1 MKRITIV
8 LFAVLALVASGCSV
22 FNGGGKDKTFE
33 GYIKYKMDYEGDVD
47 AQILAQAPT
56 SSTVY
61 YKGAKTLKTQET
73 VGATIKMITDNLT
86 GGMITLMDIPMM
98 GKKIAMKQT
107 KEEVE
112 ALKEKTK
119 AEGEEELKATI
130 NETGE
135 TKEIL
140 GYNCKKVDVELGEDI
155 FPVYYTTELNV
166 LSNKNEFPFEDI
178 KGVIL
183 EYSMNQQ
190 GITTHIVATEIKK
203 QKVNASMFTIPSDY
217 EQMTMEEMMK
227 MFGM

>member
-1 MKRITIV
+1 
-8 LFAVLALVASGCSV
+8 
-22 FNGGGKDKTFE
+22 
-33 GYIKYKMDYEGDVD
+33 
-47 AQILAQAPT
+47 
-56 SSTVY
+56 
-61 YKGAKTLKTQET
+61 
-73 VGATIKMITDNLT
+73 
-86 GGMITLMDIPMM
+86 
-98 GKKIAMKQT
+98 MKQT

-112 ALKEKTK
+112 AFKEKTKTK

-183 EYSMNQQ
+183 EYTMNQQ
-190 GITTHIVATEIKK
+190 GITTHISATEVKK